1 MNMNKKIF
9 TTCRE
14 ISDQIDTN
22 LKQED
27 EFSNDDYDLADPTT
41 VPNNGPQGQRSCQ
54 LDHKRVM
61 GRWTKDE
68 HEKFLEGKYA
78 TEYRKFDP
86 YFIALRLYGNNW
98 KEVQSYIGTR
108 SGPQIRSH
116 AQKFFI
122 QMQKRDGKKIVNQ
135 ERGFTLRSVYMLLE
149 KICQE

>member
-1 MNMNKKIF
+1 
-9 TTCRE
+9 
-14 ISDQIDTN
+14 
-22 LKQED
+22 
-27 EFSNDDYDLADPTT
+27 
-41 VPNNGPQGQRSCQ
+41 
-54 LDHKRVM
+54 M